1 VIPIR
6 QPELLA
12 YLTGMPLSIER
23 EMAKGK
29 DIKMNRRIF
38 SLALGLGLAAF
49 LAPPFAL
56 AEDHLAEAIA
66 HTKQAITVGGA
77 GDADGLVVHA
87 EAALT
92 HANAAEKAK
101 ANPHTTEGITHL
113 NAAIAEGKKKDAK
126 AATGHAEEAL
136 THLQAATK

>member
-1 VIPIR
+1 
-6 QPELLA
+6 
-12 YLTGMPLSIER
+12 
-23 EMAKGK
+23 
-29 DIKMNRRIF
+29 MNRRIF
-38 SLALGLGLAAF
+38 ALAIGLGLVAF
-49 LAPPFAL
+49 LAAPLVAM
-56 AEDHLAEAIA
+56 AEEDHLAQAIA

-77 GDADGLVVHA
+77 GDANGLVVHA

-126 AATGHAEEAL
+126 AAAGHAEEAL